1 MISFIEPY
9 LFASFV
15 IMTTTNLIYS
25 IVVARS
31 QAHLFSFF
39 KVDIDLRNQS
49 VVDGRNV
56 SKILMA
62 TSSDIVVASE
72 SVHTNFKRLDI
83 CFHQFCKLCF
93 FNTRYI

>member
-1 MISFIEPY
+1 MISFMEPY
-9 LFASFV
+9 LSASSV
-15 IMTTTNLIYS
+15 IMTTTSLIYS
-25 IVVARS
+25 IVVVRS
-31 QAHLFSFF
+31 QARLFSFF

-72 SVHTNFKRLDI
+72 SVHTDSKRLDI
-83 CFHQFCKLCF
+83 CFHQFYKLCF